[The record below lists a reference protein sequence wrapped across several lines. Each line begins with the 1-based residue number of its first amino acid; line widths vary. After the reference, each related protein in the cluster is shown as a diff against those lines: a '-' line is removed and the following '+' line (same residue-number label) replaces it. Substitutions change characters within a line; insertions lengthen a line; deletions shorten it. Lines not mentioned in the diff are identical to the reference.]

1 MATNSTE
8 EDVYTFD
15 QEWVRTG
22 AFQQAKKYLEASVPR
37 DLTLQFSHNPNTGD
51 IALKTG
57 SNAVK
62 SALKNLIL
70 TRKFERPFQPGIG
83 SDIMDLLFEPNDII
97 TEQLIEDEIRTVVA
111 NFEPRANIL
120 NVIVDSDRNGAGYR
134 IKIVFSVVNET
145 EPVTFTTFLESTR
158 GI

>member
-8 EDVYTFD
+8 EDIYTFD
-15 QEWVRTG
+15 QEWVRSG
-22 AFQQAKKYLEASVPR
+22 AFHQAKKYLEASIPR
-37 DLTLQFSHNPNTGD
+37 DLTLQFNHNPNTGD
-51 IALKTG
+51 VALKTG

-120 NVIVDSDRNGAGYR
+120 NVIVESERAGSGYH
-134 IKIVFSVVNET
+134 IKIIFSVVNET
-145 EPVTFTTFLESTR
+145 EPVTFETFLEATR
-158 GI
+158 GE